1 MTVAKIELVP
11 EVVRDFERILE
22 HLTQHAAF
30 DAEQHTKDILI
41 AIDILEKNPLIG
53 RPVESEKRELVIGRR
68 GRGYVALYR
77 YLEVMDTI
85 FILTV
90 RSQRESG
97 YAR

>member
-1 MTVAKIELVP
+1 VAKIELVP

-30 DAEQHTKDILI
+30 DAEQHIKDILI

-85 FILTV
+85 FILAV